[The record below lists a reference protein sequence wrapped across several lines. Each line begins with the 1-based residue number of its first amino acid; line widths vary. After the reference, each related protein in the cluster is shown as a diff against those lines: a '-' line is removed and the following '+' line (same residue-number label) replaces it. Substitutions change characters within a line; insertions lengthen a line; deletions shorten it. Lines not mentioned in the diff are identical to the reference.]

1 MYKDARFAFFVIL
14 ALMVVVVI
22 IWGRAPNTDDIA
34 LDDPSPDASGGPVAR
49 SNQTTPP
56 TPDAGAP
63 MATRGAS
70 LPPADA
76 RTSSPP
82 AASREGQRAAPHAAA
97 EPSFPWPADLARIDQ
112 PRSRATVTHDGPP
125 PEDPPRVALTDDRTT
140 HAPGPQP
147 PAPPKSASTAPAK
160 PKPLAVHTVAKG
172 DTYQK
177 LARKYYKNG
186 SKWRLIEKANG
197 FVPEKLHI
205 GRKLVIPALPGAK
218 PATAARPASPR
229 EPAAAAK
236 AAARTKGR
244 TYIVKKGDNFYRI
257 AQRQYKKASLWR
269 RLYEH
274 NRARLPD
281 PQSPDSLRAGTRIEI
296 PNFGS

>member
-1 MYKDARFAFFVIL
+1 MVYKDARFAFFVIL

-22 IWGRAPNTDDIA
+22 IWGRAPNPDDIA
-34 LDDPSPDASGGPVAR
+34 FDEPRPGAGSPEA
-49 SNQTTPP
+49 TPP

-76 RTSSPP
+76 RTTSPP

-97 EPSFPWPADLARIDQ
+97 EPSFPWPTDLARIDQ

-125 PEDPPRVALTDDRTT
+125 PEYPPRVALTDDRTT
-140 HAPGPQP
+140 HAAEPQ
-147 PAPPKSASTAPAK
+147 PAPPKSASAAPAK

-197 FVPEKLHI
+197 VAPEKLYI
-205 GRKLVIPALPGAK
+205 GRKLIIPALPGAK
-218 PATAARPASPR
+218 PATAARPASAP
-229 EPAAAAK
+229 EPAVAAK
-236 AAARTKGR
+236 AAARTKRR

-281 PQSPDSLRAGTRIEI
+281 PRSPDSLRAGTRIEI